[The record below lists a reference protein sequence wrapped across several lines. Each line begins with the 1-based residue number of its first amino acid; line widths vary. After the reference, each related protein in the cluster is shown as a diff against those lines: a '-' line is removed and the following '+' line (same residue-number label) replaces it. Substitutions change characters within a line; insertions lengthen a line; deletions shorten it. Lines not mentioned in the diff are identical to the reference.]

1 MSGGTEG
8 GGVAF
13 WAEDPA
19 GTAGEYVLG
28 TLTATERA
36 AFARAL
42 EGDASLRALVAG
54 WEIRLAPL
62 AGSIPGLEPA
72 PRVWRGIEERIG
84 GPPGARS
91 PSGDG
96 GARLLRLERGLR
108 RWRIAAGVAGAL
120 AAGLA
125 LFIAVPRP
133 GADGRQYLAVV
144 DRGGALPALI
154 VRVDLA
160 DGSVQVRSLA
170 AEAPPDRSLQLWYVG
185 ANAPPRSL
193 GLLTEADRL
202 SLPAALP
209 AALRGA
215 TEGATLAVSVEPKGG
230 SPTGSPTGPV
240 VYSGRLV
247 RE

>member
-1 MSGGTEG
+1 MSGGMEG
-8 GGVAF
+8 EGVAF
-13 WAEDPA
+13 WTEDPEGA
-19 GTAGEYVLG
+19 AGEYVLG

-62 AGSIPGLEPA
+62 AASVPGMEPG

-84 GPPGARS
+84 SPPGTRS

-96 GARLLRLERGLR
+96 GARILRLERNLR

-125 LFIAVPRP
+125 LTIAMPRP
-133 GADGRQYLAVV
+133 GADRQQYLAVV

-202 SLPAALP
+202 SLPD
-209 AALRGA
+209 ALRGA
-215 TEGATLAVSVEPKGG
+215 AEGATLAVSVEPKGG
-230 SPTGSPTGPV
+230 SPTGAPTGPV